1 MAEDDEEEER
11 KQKSDK
17 KSPHTAIKSPDSTHN
32 NNNKNS
38 SSSSSNSNSNVK
50 GATQSG
56 TSSSNYSNIHGIDS
70 STTHPVPER
79 KPFQSTRDMRVVFVG
94 KPFEMV
100 IVEKIGNY
108 LYCATVLLLSF
119 YHP

>member
-17 KSPHTAIKSPDSTHN
+17 KSPHTAIMSPDSTH

-38 SSSSSNSNSNVK
+38 SSSSSNSNVK
-50 GATQSG
+50 SATQSG

-100 IVEKIGNY
+100 TVEKIIEIIVHYN
-108 LYCATVLLLSF
+108 ATVLLLFF